1 MKQNQPSPWLAAF
14 PALRTIS
21 DPAWRA
27 GLQRVQ
33 VATIPQGTIL
43 FQDGD
48 PCRSF
53 VMVAR
58 GIIRVQKLAPNG
70 REIVLYRVASGE
82 TCILTT
88 TCLLGDKDYPAEGIA
103 ETDVRAAVMPSA
115 AFQEALS
122 SEGFRNFVFNTISA
136 RISDLMALVEEVA
149 FRRMDVRLA
158 RLLLNLSGQNGLTI
172 EYTHQK
178 LAVELGTAREVVSR
192 LLKEFE
198 RKAWVRL
205 ERGRVRVI
213 DRHGMERLTGE

>member
-1 MKQNQPSPWLAAF
+1 MKQSKLESWLGAF
-14 PALRTIS
+14 PALRSIS
-21 DPAWRA
+21 DPAWNA
-27 GLQRVQ
+27 GLEVVRV
-33 VATIPQGTIL
+33 VTVPQGTIL

-48 PCRSF
+48 SCRSF
-53 VMVAR
+53 VMVAK

-88 TCLLGDKDYPAEGIA
+88 TCLLGDKDYPAEGVA
-103 ETDVRAAVMPSA
+103 ETEVQAAIMPA
-115 AFQEALS
+115 RAFQEALS
-122 SEGFRNFVFNTISA
+122 SEGFRNFVFNTIST

-158 RLLLNLSGQNGLTI
+158 CLLLNLCRQDDSVI
-172 EYTHQK
+172 EYTHQQ

-198 RKAWVRL
+198 RKGWVQLR
-205 ERGRVRVI
+205 RGRVSVT
-213 DRHGMERLTGE
+213 DRSGLVRLTRE